1 MPPKRDAS
9 WYCIP
14 FPVLFYKQDKGKD
27 IHTTMDLVDS
37 INGPAMV
44 IPTSINCK
52 AYIETNKNT
61 RADISFFAIP
71 YEFLVRDNWEDLVLQ
86 RDRAAADSVEDT
98 LLGYERASKDER
110 TNMLEIIRN
119 YAFPDH
125 AQGREEENED
135 ENDDDR
141 DEEENDDDDDD
152 DDEQI
157 TADRLL
163 NAYTTKSGRRS
174 RR

>member
-1 MPPKRDAS
+1 
-9 WYCIP
+9 
-14 FPVLFYKQDKGKD
+14 
-27 IHTTMDLVDS
+27 
-37 INGPAMV
+37 
-44 IPTSINCK
+44 
-52 AYIETNKNT
+52 
-61 RADISFFAIP
+61 
-71 YEFLVRDNWEDLVLQ
+71 
-86 RDRAAADSVEDT
+86 
-98 LLGYERASKDER
+98 
-110 TNMLEIIRN
+110 MLEIIRN

-125 AQGREEENED
+125 AQDREEENED

-141 DEEENDDDDDD
+141 DEEENDDDENDENDEDDDD

>member
-1 MPPKRDAS
+1 
-9 WYCIP
+9 
-14 FPVLFYKQDKGKD
+14 
-27 IHTTMDLVDS
+27 
-37 INGPAMV
+37 
-44 IPTSINCK
+44 
-52 AYIETNKNT
+52 
-61 RADISFFAIP
+61 
-71 YEFLVRDNWEDLVLQ
+71 
-86 RDRAAADSVEDT
+86 
-98 LLGYERASKDER
+98 
-110 TNMLEIIRN
+110 MLEIIRN

-141 DEEENDDDDDD
+141 DEEENDDEDDDDDD